1 MTAHGNTDPHR
12 EMKTSKCKIKEPQLS
27 LHFLNFIFIMIKLKK
42 YYLSESLFG
51 VQNSMLFTICI
62 ILYKY
67 HHKKFKSIF
76 FTLKINSGS
85 MVYLATPTLLQ
96 IPTHAPVHSMSVNLS
111 VSNFIQKNQ
120 IIFGFF
126 HLLLYLWLTYAM
138 IHSSI
143 PFLLWLVICHC
154 INILLGIHWLVMN
167 WLVLSFGYYEQC
179 GYDHS

>member
-1 MTAHGNTDPHR
+1 MHNIIQI
-12 EMKTSKCKIKEPQLS
+12 SSQKIQE
-27 LHFLNFIFIMIKLKK
+27 
-42 YYLSESLFG
+42 Y
-51 VQNSMLFTICI
+51 
-62 ILYKY
+62 
-67 HHKKFKSIF
+67 F

-120 IIFGFF
+120 IIFGLF

-154 INILLGIHWLVMN
+154 INILLGIHWLVDELAGSIFWILWTM
-167 WLVLSFGYYEQC
+167 WLWPFIMHKIGFKYNFYSLG
-179 GYDHS
+179 